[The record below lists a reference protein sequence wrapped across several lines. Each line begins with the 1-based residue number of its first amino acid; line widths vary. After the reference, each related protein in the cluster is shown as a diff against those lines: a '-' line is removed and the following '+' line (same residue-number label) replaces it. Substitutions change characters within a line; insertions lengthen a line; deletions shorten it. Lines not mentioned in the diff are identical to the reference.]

1 MASVTCDIPR
11 GTQSDEYQLSGVH
24 HLVYCSLKRHTGE
37 QCSQIYQ
44 CANRAFNN
52 FDNGIIRI
60 VIDSNIVVKII
71 IWSLHRRNQVGPQ
84 ITKTRHTHA
93 PTEPNHRWLGDLR
106 RFRDLANRRVDRTRY
121 ILNDPLRYPFLRS
134 RELTQLAFNSFDQRI
149 APLTFFV
156 FSFIVFLHDVS
167 QPARS
172 NYVTNLP
179 TKIRDDY
186 YFYCLKAF
194 YVV

>member
-1 MASVTCDIPR
+1 
-11 GTQSDEYQLSGVH
+11 
-24 HLVYCSLKRHTGE
+24 
-37 QCSQIYQ
+37 
-44 CANRAFNN
+44 
-52 FDNGIIRI
+52 
-60 VIDSNIVVKII
+60 
-71 IWSLHRRNQVGPQ
+71 
-84 ITKTRHTHA
+84 
-93 PTEPNHRWLGDLR
+93 
-106 RFRDLANRRVDRTRY
+106 
-121 ILNDPLRYPFLRS
+121 
-134 RELTQLAFNSFDQRI
+134 
-149 APLTFFV
+149 PLTFFV